1 MAWLLKPVW
10 VLRDTSV
17 SNLVIP
23 TLLNA
28 WRSSSQLCH
37 GFPLGQS
44 QILTLGGVL
53 FQRLVTSHSLV
64 RAFVPRHYVHFFPQA
79 EPHGTST
86 LYFLY
91 CRNVFEQI
99 LDITLVLTQ
108 EVIFFG
114 CHYFSSLSFLD
125 LAFHSDKEPFLVLYC
140 NRVALCHPA
149 IIFSMWFFFHL
160 NQDI

>member
-1 MAWLLKPVW
+1 MAVE
-10 VLRDTSV
+10 TSV
-17 SNLVIP
+17 GLKRHKCIQFGYSYP
-23 TLLNA
+23 TECLEV
-28 WRSSSQLCH
+28 
-37 GFPLGQS
+37 
-44 QILTLGGVL
+44 ILTTVPWVSSRSKSDFDLGGVL